1 MKYVS
6 QEWLNR
12 QCELQ
17 QAFAPRPGASARV
30 QYRLTKAPDGGEIRY
45 YADVQ
50 DGRMVEQLLG
60 DDAKADG
67 TMAASYADSIAMLR
81 GELAP
86 TTAFMEGRVKV
97 TGNVAK
103 LAALMPLTQT
113 AEYKKH
119 YEQLCAETEF

>member
-1 MKYVS
+1 MKYAS

-17 QAFAPRPGASARV
+17 QAFSPRPGASARV
-30 QYRLTKAPDGGEIRY
+30 QYRLTQAPESGEIRY

-50 DGRMVEQLLG
+50 NGRIVEQLLG
-60 DDAKADG
+60 DDPKADG
-67 TMAASYADSIAMLR
+67 TMSATYADSIAMLR

-86 TTAFMEGRVKV
+86 TTAFMQGRVKV

-103 LAALMPLTQT
+103 LGALMPLTQT
-113 AEYKKH
+113 TEYKQH
-119 YEQLCAETEF
+119 YAQLCEETEF

>member
-1 MKYVS
+1 VKYAS

-17 QAFAPRPGASARV
+17 QAFSSRPGASARV
-30 QYRLTKAPDGGEIRY
+30 QYRLTQAPEPGEIRY
-45 YADVQ
+45 YVTVQ
-50 DGRMVEQLLG
+50 DGRIVEQLLG
-60 DDAKADG
+60 DDPSADG
-67 TMAASYADSIAMLR
+67 TMSASYADSIAMLR

-86 TTAFMEGRVKV
+86 TTAFMQGRVKV

-103 LAALMPLTQT
+103 LGALMPLTQS

-119 YEQLCAETEF
+119 YAQLCEETEF